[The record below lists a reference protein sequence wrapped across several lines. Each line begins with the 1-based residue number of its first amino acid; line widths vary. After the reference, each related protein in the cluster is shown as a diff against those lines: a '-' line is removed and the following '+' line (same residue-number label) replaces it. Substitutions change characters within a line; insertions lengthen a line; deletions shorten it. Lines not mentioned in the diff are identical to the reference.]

1 MPDRHFT
8 QHFFVGN
15 VHEFWH
21 VMIKNQ
27 FRIYVKL
34 DIDMHMNRQS
44 DINLFNNMPNLMRKL
59 VFFLAL
65 QISLFPYQLSQQ
77 ICFKKS
83 QLSQNKI
90 EVERKRQHFFMHQW
104 RWWRRD
110 GDDETCIGP
119 TLIRKLRQV
128 SSHILMVV
136 QVHCQEHWLNS
147 FGFKWWA
154 FHFNAMLDTKIP

>member
-1 MPDRHFT
+1 
-8 QHFFVGN
+8 
-15 VHEFWH
+15 
-21 VMIKNQ
+21 MIKNQ

-110 GDDETCIGP
+110 GWRWWNLHWSYSNKETQTSFFPHFDGSSSSLSR
-119 TLIRKLRQV
+119 TLITLV
-128 SSHILMVV
+128 SNDEHSISTQCWILKYPKGKCRV
-136 QVHCQEHWLNS
+136 
-147 FGFKWWA
+147 F
-154 FHFNAMLDTKIP
+154 FN

>member
-1 MPDRHFT
+1 MYMNFGMWWLKINSA
-8 QHFFVGN
+8 F
-15 VHEFWH
+15 
-21 VMIKNQ
+21 
-27 FRIYVKL
+27 YVKL

-104 RWWRRD
+104 RWWRRGD

-136 QVHCQEHWLNS
+136 QVHCQVVEHWLNS